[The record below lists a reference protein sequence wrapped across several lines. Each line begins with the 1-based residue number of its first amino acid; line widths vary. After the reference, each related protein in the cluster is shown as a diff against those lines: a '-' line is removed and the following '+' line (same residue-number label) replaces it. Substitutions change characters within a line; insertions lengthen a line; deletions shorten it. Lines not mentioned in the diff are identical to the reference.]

1 MTIMPPTLETG
12 RLRLRQW
19 RRDDFEPLRAF
30 LADGEANRYRG
41 IGKAATTP
49 EAWRFLCEKIGEW
62 HLRGTGEFALETKA
76 TGALIG
82 WAGLWHPIELDEPE
96 LAWSLFPAAQG
107 NGYATEAAARVMR
120 WAADDLGLPPLF
132 SFVHP
137 ANHPSRR
144 LAKRLGATLEGE
156 TTLRGQPRLIYRHR
170 DLKIETK
177 PQSTSND
184 IRRENV
190 CPS

>member
-1 MTIMPPTLETG
+1 MTIMPTLETG

-19 RRDDFEPLRAF
+19 RHNDFEPLAAF

-41 IGKAATTP
+41 HGRAATRP

-62 HLRGTGEFALETKA
+62 QLRGTGEFALERRD
-76 TGALIG
+76 TGDLIG
-82 WAGLWHPIELDEPE
+82 WAGLWHPIEFDEPE

-107 NGYATEAAARVMR
+107 NGYATEAAERVMR
-120 WAADDLGLPPLF
+120 WAAHDRGLSPLF

-144 LAKRLGATLEGE
+144 LAERLGATLTGE
-156 TTLRGQPRLIYRHR
+156 TTLRSQPRLLYRHR
-170 DLKIETK
+170 DLKPQTST
-177 PQSTSND
+177 QSTSND
-184 IRRENV
+184 IRREHV